1 MSTVASP
8 PLSNLQAELLRL
20 YANNVSEE
28 DLLTIKQLINDF
40 FAERTIQAA
49 DKAWNER
56 GYSDETMNE
65 WLQTDPCKA
74 QR

>member
-1 MSTVASP
+1 MTITASP

-28 DLLTIKQLINDF
+28 DLSAIKRLISDF

-56 GYSDETMNE
+56 GYSNQTMDE
-65 WLQTDPCKA
+65 WLQGDLRKK
-74 QR
+74 

>member
-1 MSTVASP
+1 MTTAASP

-28 DLLTIKQLINDF
+28 DLSAIKRLISDF

-49 DKAWNER
+49 DKTWHER
-56 GYSDETMNE
+56 SYSNQTMDE
-65 WLQTDPCKA
+65 WLKGDLRK
-74 QR
+74 R